1 MLETGGPLK
10 PQSLFL
16 LLLDFPCRTIYHS
29 LDQLSLYF
37 IKLNNWSE
45 GEKRMENVIYSIG
58 AALIG
63 LGVLIVFHEFGHFL
77 FAKLSG
83 VGVLTFS
90 VGFGPKLWV
99 KKKGETEY
107 ALSAFPLG
115 GYVKMVGEDPEEE
128 VQQSDVERSFAHKG
142 LLSRIAIVAAG
153 PGFNL
158 LLAVLLLMV
167 VFLFYGVP
175 VLSTQV
181 GAVET
186 GSPADQAGLKK
197 GDVVVSL
204 NGQAVK
210 EWDELSRG
218 IKESEGKPLNVQ
230 IRRESQDTTVTVQPV
245 KKEGRNIFGE
255 KRDEWMI
262 GIGSQVSVEK
272 GNAGLAIVK
281 AFQQTYDYAKLTLLA
296 LYKMIKG
303 DVSPRNLGGPILI
316 AQMAGQQA
324 QEGLGSFLAFI
335 AVLSINLG
343 VLNLLPIP
351 VVDGGHLLFFLVES
365 VIGRPVAVRH
375 REMAQQVGIFLL
387 MLLMIYAFYNDI
399 ARFFERQVGG

>member
-1 MLETGGPLK
+1 MQDL
-10 PQSLFL
+10 
-16 LLLDFPCRTIYHS
+16 
-29 LDQLSLYF
+29 
-37 IKLNNWSE
+37 
-45 GEKRMENVIYSIG
+45 IYSVG
-58 AALIG
+58 AALLG
-63 LGVLIVFHEFGHFL
+63 LGILIVFHEFGHFL

-115 GYVKMVGEDPEEE
+115 GYVKMVGEDPDEE
-128 VQQSDVERSFAHKG
+128 VGQADIERSFAHKSLG
-142 LLSRIAIVAAG
+142 KRIAIVAAG

-158 LLAVLLLMV
+158 LLAVILLMA

-181 GAVET
+181 GGVEP
-186 GSPADQAGLKK
+186 GSPAERAGIRK
-197 GDVVVSL
+197 GDVVVAL
-204 NGQAVK
+204 NGTPVRDW
-210 EWDELSRG
+210 EELSTG
-218 IKESEGKPLNVQ
+218 IKKSEGSPITLQ
-230 IRRESQDTTVTVQPV
+230 LRRDNQETPVTVQPT

-262 GIGSQVSVEK
+262 GIGSQMSIQK
-272 GNAGLAIVK
+272 GSPGLAIVK
-281 AFQQTYDYAKLTLLA
+281 AIQQTYEYAKITLLA
-296 LYKMIKG
+296 LYKMIRG
-303 DVSPRNLGGPILI
+303 EVSPRNLGGPILI

-324 QEGLGSFLAFI
+324 QEGLGSFLAFL

-351 VVDGGHLLFFLVES
+351 VLDGGHLLFFLVEA
-365 VIGRPVAVRH
+365 VIGRPVAVKH
-375 REMAQQVGIFLL
+375 REMAQQVGVFLL
-387 MLLMIYAFYNDI
+387 MLLMVYAFYNDI
-399 ARFFERQVGG
+399 ARFFEKQVGG